1 MFLMDFMKKIFFV
14 LVLIFSS
21 SLFSQEKSKP
31 IDVKE
36 YVLDNGLTVMLSENN
51 ESPNVFGVIGV
62 KAGGKNDPKD
72 ATGIAHYLEHVLFK
86 GTEELG
92 TSDYKTEKIYLDS
105 ISKLYEDLSK
115 TNLASKRSL
124 IQSEINRISI
134 KASEYAIPN
143 EFDKLLKQ
151 IGSTNINAFTN
162 QDYTAYYN
170 AFPPNQIEKWLELY
184 SHRFQN
190 PVFRLFQSELETVY
204 EEKNIFMDNPLN
216 NLIQEVLKNVFK
228 NHPYGQQSVLGKV
241 EHLKNPSLQK
251 MYKFYKDYYV
261 PNNMVL
267 ALSGDFN
274 SEKII
279 PIINEKFKNWKFEN
293 VPEFQNYKEEPFN
306 KREFFEKKLT
316 PIKMGALVIR
326 SPKNGHPDKIKFD
339 MALQTLYNYEET
351 GFLNKLRD
359 EGKLMDSGLLKF
371 ENNDHGATLIY
382 FIPKLIGQKLSAA
395 EKIIINQIDKLKK
408 GDFSENYVEAIK
420 INAIKENSYKWE
432 NNESRALEML
442 SAFSQGKKWN
452 EYYSNYE
459 AINNITKNEIIEIAK
474 TYFNNNHL
482 VFYSKMGS
490 PKKEKL
496 EKPDYKPAISNNKAI
511 SRFSS
516 EFSKLKSSDYKPN
529 FIDFNRD
536 IIRSNLNDKFS
547 ILKTKNPFNNIFDL
561 EIRFGIGFYQI
572 PEIMFLSDYLSLIGT
587 KEFNVGQ
594 IKEAFHELG
603 STYYFSYTDNTF
615 SLNVSGIESNLK
627 EILNL
632 CEKLINQLVFEE
644 SKISQI
650 IDEFKASRKLN
661 KEQNIFIAQSL
672 NEFALLGN
680 NAPKIK
686 ELSKKEIK
694 KLNSTKLKAVFNQI
708 KTYEKTI
715 NFVGN
720 TDIDTLKS
728 ILNKY
733 INDNKKLNEKM
744 SYVIPK
750 RQISNNNKIYILN
763 KKNSIQSHIVFNI
776 EGSKRSNSSIP
787 FSEAFNSYFGRDM
800 SSLMF
805 QEIREFRSLAYATF
819 ANYELAPI
827 EGENNRF
834 VAYIGTQSDKTIESI
849 KVMTSLINKMPEKP
863 ERIET
868 IKSSLIETSK
878 SSRPGFRNILNKT
891 ESWIRQGFDSD
902 PNKKYLKDYE
912 SLSFDSILNF
922 YNKEIKNKPLI
933 ISIVGDLSRIN
944 IDELKK
950 FGKVI
955 KVKESDI
962 FVN

>member
-1 MFLMDFMKKIFFV
+1 MKKFVFVSLIF
-14 LVLIFSS
+14 FSS
-21 SLFSQEKSKP
+21 SLFSQQKSKP
-31 IDVKE
+31 INVKE

-51 ESPNVFGVIGV
+51 ESPNIFGVIGV

-92 TSDYKTEKIYLDS
+92 TSDYNNEKIYLDS
-105 ISKLYEDLSK
+105 ISRLYENLSK
-115 TNLASKRSL
+115 TNSISKRSF

-134 KASEYAIPN
+134 KAAEYAIPN
-143 EFDKLLKQ
+143 EFDNLLKQ

-162 QDYTAYYN
+162 QDYTAYFN
-170 AFPPNQIEKWLELY
+170 SFPPNQIEKWLELY

-241 EHLKNPSLQK
+241 EHLINPSLQK

-261 PNNMVL
+261 PNNIVL
-267 ALSGDFN
+267 SLSGDFN

-279 PIINEKFKNWKFEN
+279 PIINEKFKNWKFGN

-326 SPKNGHPDKIKFD
+326 SPKNGDPDKIKFD

-371 ENNDHGATLIY
+371 ENNDYGATLIY
-382 FIPKLIGQKLSAA
+382 FIPKLIGQKLSTA
-395 EKIIINQIDKLKK
+395 EKIIINQIEKLKK

-432 NNESRALEML
+432 SNESRALEML

-482 VFYSKMGS
+482 VFYSKMGA

-496 EKPDYKPAISNNKAI
+496 EKPDFKPAISNNNAI
-511 SRFSS
+511 SKFSS
-516 EFSKLKSSDYKPN
+516 EFSKLKSSNYKPN
-529 FIDFNRD
+529 FIDFGND

-561 EIRFGIGFYQI
+561 EIRFGIGFYQF

-587 KEFNVGQ
+587 KEFNVRQ
-594 IKEAFHELG
+594 IKELFHELG

-627 EILNL
+627 EILKL

-661 KEQNIFIAQSL
+661 KEQNVFIAQSL
-672 NEFALLGN
+672 NEFAMLGD
-680 NAPKIK
+680 NAPRIK

-715 NFVGN
+715 NFIGN

-733 INDNKKLNEKM
+733 INDNKKLKEKM
-744 SYVIPK
+744 TYVIPK
-750 RQISNNNKIYILN
+750 RKISNSNKIYILN

-776 EGSKRSNSSIP
+776 EGSKRSNSSLP

-805 QEIREFRSLAYATF
+805 QEIREFRSLAYSARGGYRKPFFFDKTGR
-819 ANYELAPI
+819 YE
-827 EGENNRF
+827 G
-834 VAYIGTQSDKTIESI
+834 YMGTQADKTIDAIETYMNLLSE
-849 KVMTSLINKMPEKP
+849 MPEKAN
-863 ERIET
+863 RMAG
-868 IKSSLIETSK
+868 IKSGMLQSLT
-878 SSRPGFRNILNKT
+878 SSRSNFRGIGNTLRTWRK
-891 ESWIRQGFDSD
+891 QGFKED
-902 PNKKYLKDYE
+902 PKVMQKEVYE
-912 SLSFDSILNF
+912 NAEFEDLIKF
-922 YNKEIKNKPLI
+922 YKEYIQDKPYTIAIVGNKEKIDFNKLSSYGNI
-933 ISIVGDLSRIN
+933 I
-944 IDELKK
+944 ELKK
-950 FGKVI
+950 
-955 KVKESDI
+955 EDI
-962 FVN
+962 FN